1 MNSRITKV
9 KAHKCD
15 NGSFNVDIVEE
26 HYSQMWI
33 GPTPEKFV
41 VLTMGHQAFYLNT
54 ETGEVTEHDA
64 FGNKL
69 EE

>member
-1 MNSRITKV
+1 MSKIITRV
-9 KAHKCD
+9 QAHKRD
-15 NGSFNVDIVEE
+15 DGSFNVDIVEE
-26 HYSQMWI
+26 SYSQMWI

-41 VLTMGHQAFYLNT
+41 VITFGHQAFYLNT